1 MRLIL
6 NVHRFDEKHI
16 NSHIND
22 SLNTNV
28 QTCVFNL
35 HNRNIKS
42 CESAQIVEVK
52 RAVLSACF
60 PM

>member
-42 CESAQIVEVK
+42 CESAQIVKVK
-52 RAVLSACF
+52 REQL
-60 PM
+60 